1 MNRADFRLS
10 IEGVDFTDKAR
21 PRLKSLSLTQKRG
34 GEADQL
40 EIVLDD
46 TDGKLTLPP
55 KNRLITL
62 QLGWKQGSDV
72 KPGLVDK
79 GRFTVDEVSWGG
91 PPDEVTIRA
100 RSADLTGAFR
110 TRREKSHN
118 DTTLGAIAKKIAAA
132 NGLEARVAPELAS
145 IAVPILTQHNQSDM
159 AFLRRLGREH
169 DAVATVKDRKLILS
183 PIGKGVSATGKPLPG
198 ITLTRAS
205 GDSYR
210 YAEIDRSSA
219 AGVEARWHDVDA
231 GERKTVKVTVPDEG
245 EDQGPLGGEEDQG
258 ALGGEEDQGELGGED
273 QGALGGEDDQGVL
286 GGEED
291 QGPLDGEEDT
301 TRAPM
306 RLRKVYHS
314 EAQAKAAAKAEARRK
329 KRAAAEFSMKL
340 ALGDATL
347 APETVVRV
355 QGFKPRA
362 NARQWIVAEVTHRL
376 DGSSGFTT
384 DVKLETKA

>member
-231 GERKTVKVTVPDEG
+231 GERKTVKVTVPDKG
-245 EDQGPLGGEEDQG
+245 EDQGP
-258 ALGGEEDQGELGGED
+258 
-273 QGALGGEDDQGVL
+273 LGGEDDQGVL

>member
-1 MNRADFRLS
+1 MNRADFKLS
-10 IEGVDFTDKAR
+10 IDGVDFTDKAR
-21 PRLKSLSLTQKRG
+21 PRLRSLSLTQKRG

-40 EIVLDD
+40 EILLDD
-46 TDGKLTLPP
+46 SDGKLTLPP

-62 QLGWKQGSDV
+62 QLGWKAGSDV
-72 KPGLVDK
+72 KSGLVDK

-118 DTTLGAIAKKIAAA
+118 DTTLGAVAKKIAGA

-145 IAVPILTQHNQSDM
+145 IPVPILTQHQQSDM

-183 PIGKGVSATGKPLPG
+183 PIGKGETATGKPLPSV
-198 ITLTRAS
+198 TLTKAS

-210 YAEIDRSSA
+210 YTEIDRSSA

-231 GERKTVKVTVPDEG
+231 GERKTVKVTIPDEG
-245 EDQGPLGGEEDQG
+245 EDQGALGGEEDQG
-258 ALGGEEDQGELGGED
+258 ALGGEEDQGALGGED
-273 QGALGGEDDQGVL
+273 QGAL

-291 QGPLDGEEDT
+291 QGPLDGEKDT
-301 TRAPM
+301 TRPPI

-314 EAQAKAAAKAEARRK
+314 EAEAKSAAKAEARRK
-329 KRAAAEFSMKL
+329 KRGAAEFSMKL
-340 ALGDATL
+340 ALGDAAL
-347 APETVVRV
+347 APETGVQL
-355 QGFKPRA
+355 QGFKPQADR
-362 NARQWIVAEVTHRL
+362 RRWIVAEVTHRL
-376 DGSSGFTT
+376 DGQGGFVT
-384 DVKLETKA
+384 DVKLETKG

>member
-1 MNRADFRLS
+1 MSATSNKADFRLS
-10 IEGVDFTDKAR
+10 IDGVDFTDKAR
-21 PRLKSLSLTQKRG
+21 PRLSSLSLTQKRG

-46 TDGKLTLPP
+46 TDGKLALPP

-91 PPDEVTIRA
+91 PPDQVTIRA

-110 TRREKSHN
+110 TRREKSHK
-118 DTTLGAIAKKIAAA
+118 DTTLGAVAKKIAAA

-183 PIGKGVSATGKPLPG
+183 PIGKGMTSTGKPLPS

-245 EDQGPLGGEEDQG
+245 EDQG
-258 ALGGEEDQGELGGED
+258 A
-273 QGALGGEDDQGVL
+273 L

-291 QGPLDGEEDT
+291 QGPLDGEKDT
-301 TRAPM
+301 ARPPT

-314 EAQAKAAAKAEARRK
+314 EAEAKAAAKAEARRK

-340 ALGDATL
+340 ALGDAAL
-347 APETVVRV
+347 APETGVQL
-355 QGFKPRA
+355 QGFKPQA
-362 NARQWIVAEVTHRL
+362 DARQWIVAEVTHRL
-376 DGSSGFTT
+376 DGSGGFVT
-384 DVKLETKA
+384 DVKLETKG

>member
-10 IEGVDFTDKAR
+10 IDGVDFTDKAR
-21 PRLKSLSLTQKRG
+21 PRLVSLSLSHKRG

-46 TDGKLTLPP
+46 SDGKLALPA
-55 KNRLITL
+55 KNRMIKL

-91 PPDEVTIRA
+91 PPDQVTIRA

-110 TRREKSHN
+110 TRREKSHKN
-118 DTTLGAIAKKIAAA
+118 TTLGAVAKKIAAA

-145 IAVPILTQHNQSDM
+145 IAVPILTQHHQSDM

-183 PIGKGVSATGKPLPG
+183 PIGKAETTTGKPLPS

-210 YAEIDRSSA
+210 YAELDRSA
-219 AGVEARWHDVDA
+219 DAGVEARWHDQDA
-231 GERKTVKVTVPDEG
+231 GERKSVTT
-245 EDQGPLGGEEDQG
+245 GG
-258 ALGGEEDQGELGGED
+258 GGSGGS
-273 QGALGGEDDQGVL
+273 GGT
-286 GGEED
+286 
-291 QGPLDGEEDT
+291 PK
-301 TRAPM
+301 

-314 EAQAKAAAKAEARRK
+314 EADAKAAAKAEAGRMTRG
-329 KRAAAEFSMKL
+329 AAEFSMKL
-340 ALGDATL
+340 ALGDPAL
-347 APETVVRV
+347 APETGVKLS
-355 QGFKPRA
+355 GFKPQA
-362 NARQWIVAEVTHRL
+362 DARTWIVAEVTHRL
-376 DGSSGFTT
+376 DGPGGLTT
-384 DVKLETKA
+384 ELRLEAKD